1 MITNRWLEKRKVHWD
16 RMTTLVGAVN
26 GRGLRN
32 LSGAELREMALL
44 YRQIASDLSA
54 LRQEQTARNVETQLN
69 QLLARAHE
77 IVYSGRKT
85 QFVDIWKFFREV
97 YPRIFRKLLP
107 FTLAS
112 LALFL
117 AGALLGSV
125 LTLTRPEF
133 ERHLLGPSM
142 IDTIERH
149 EMWTRPVTSM
159 APQASS
165 AIMTNNLSVTFATF
179 AAGMTAGLGTLY
191 MIGWNGILLGVIATA
206 CHQASM
212 SVKLWSFVAPH
223 GSLELPAIV
232 IAGGAGLRLAQG
244 LLFPGIYR
252 RGHSLA
258 LGSAEAVRLVGGVIP
273 MLVVAGILEGF
284 FSPSS
289 APVWLKFLAGGILFS
304 GLVTWLW
311 SGSTDPAETSKE

>member
-1 MITNRWLEKRKVHWD
+1 MITNRWIEKRKVYWD
-16 RMTTLVGAVN
+16 RMATLVGAVN

-32 LSGAELREMALL
+32 LSEAELREVALL

-54 LRQEQTARNVETQLN
+54 LRQERTARNVEVQLN

-85 QFVDIWKFFREV
+85 RFADIWKFFCEE

-107 FTLAS
+107 FTTAA

-117 AGALLGSV
+117 GGALLGSL

-133 ERHLLGPSM
+133 ERHLLGPHM

-149 EMWTRPVTSM
+149 EMWTHSVTSM

-165 AIMTNNLSVTFATF
+165 AIMTNNLSVTFVTF
-179 AAGMTAGLGTLY
+179 AAGITAGLGTLY
-191 MIGWNGILLGVIATA
+191 LIGWNGILLGVIGTA
-206 CHQASM
+206 CHQAQM

-232 IAGGAGLRLAQG
+232 IAGGAGLRLAWG

-252 RGHSLA
+252 RGHSLS
-258 LGSAEAVRLVGGVIP
+258 LGGAEAVRLVGGVIP

-284 FSPSS
+284 FSPSG
-289 APVWLKFLAGGILFS
+289 APVWLKFLASGVLFA
-304 GLVTWLW
+304 GLVTWLCF
-311 SGSTDPAETSKE
+311 GSREAASYD